1 MDSEHVDR
9 WVAGYVEAWRAPG
22 TYRLGELF
30 TEDVTYLPSPWAQPV
45 RGLAELT
52 QFWEAE
58 RDEGEEFTLT
68 SDIVVADGDIAIVRL
83 SVEYVEPVAGSWRD
97 LWVLRFAA
105 DGRCS
110 SFEEWPFA
118 PGQRDGHERSEA

>member
-22 TYRLGELF
+22 TDHLGELF
-30 TEDVTYLPSPWAQPV
+30 TEDVTYLPSPWARPV

-52 QFWEAE
+52 QYWEAE
-58 RDEGEEFTLT
+58 RDEGEEFTVT
-68 SDIVVADGDIAIVRL
+68 SVVVAADGDTAVVRL
-83 SVEYVEPVAGSWRD
+83 SVEYVEPIRGSWRD

-105 DGRCS
+105 DGRCA
-110 SFEEWPFA
+110 SFEEGPFA
-118 PGQRDGHERSEA
+118 PGQRDGHERSAA